1 MLNTKDNRM
10 DLSKYSKE
18 EIYSKLVEALKDGA
32 NHLENVTRLIKEN
45 NKLQKQL
52 SLQIVSKS
60 FIAGDVVEITGWI
73 HGHEFELGEKV
84 TLIEKDA
91 GLWVSKNKDGVQWYI
106 SEEEANVC

>member
-1 MLNTKDNRM
+1 M

-60 FIAGDVVEITGWI
+60 SYCDDCGDWTEGCDN
-73 HGHEFELGEKV
+73 EDCKYKKV
-84 TLIEKDA
+84 D
-91 GLWVSKNKDGVQWYI
+91 
-106 SEEEANVC
+106 VC